1 MFSPA
6 ILVYDVNRR
15 VSILASFIVFLIHL
29 AIVFLDTDLN
39 DFVVEIKSDRSDDL
53 VNLKS
58 RNRLISFLLEI
69 TLDILDML

>member
-29 AIVFLDTDLN
+29 TIVSLDTDLN
-39 DFVVEIKSDRSDDL
+39 DFVVEIKSTRSDDL